1 MRHYNGYFLL
11 IKIIKSKKEKQAL
24 TSFYCLGQET

>member
-24 TSFYCLGQET
+24 TYCLGQET